1 MNYVIKKASIL
12 LGTGE
17 ECYSEFDKIN
27 VFIGNN
33 SHVAIRALA
42 EVACALPFESNE
54 TMRIVNLVVECNKK
68 MYDVSSVSTVCG
80 SKALVKYDGERN
92 GVNKTA
98 FIEYQ
103 RLLEECC
110 LMGDVNIFDNRK
122 KTAMD
127 ENLTQETITKLNLDE
142 FFSLINSPP
151 FIEDKRPIFMWNIS
165 NNDLMKI
172 IEELSG
178 MNRQIFIAIEE
189 DYIADYP
196 SFNKVIV
203 EKINHTIDT

>member
-1 MNYVIKKASIL
+1 MN
-12 LGTGE
+12 
-17 ECYSEFDKIN
+17 
-27 VFIGNN
+27 
-33 SHVAIRALA
+33 
-42 EVACALPFESNE
+42 LP
-54 TMRIVNLVVECNKK
+54 
-68 MYDVSSVSTVCG
+68 
-80 SKALVKYDGERN
+80 
-92 GVNKTA
+92 
-98 FIEYQ
+98 
-103 RLLEECC
+103 
-110 LMGDVNIFDNRK
+110 
-122 KTAMD
+122 
-127 ENLTQETITKLNLDE
+127 QEIITKLNLDE

-151 FIEDKRPIFMWNIS
+151 FIEDKRPIFIWNIS

>member
-1 MNYVIKKASIL
+1 MNFVIKKASIL

-27 VFIGNN
+27 VFFGNI
-33 SHVAIRALA
+33 SHAAIRALA
-42 EVACALPFESNE
+42 EVACALPFEANDK
-54 TMRIVNLVVECNKK
+54 MRIVNLVFECNKK

-92 GVNKTA
+92 EFNKTA

-142 FFSLINSPP
+142 FFSLINSPH

-165 NNDLMKI
+165 NNELMEI

-203 EKINHTIDT
+203 KKIDHTTDT